1 METYKVKMSV
11 LILAAVLC
19 LPTAVFARD
28 LSGCFGIYHAH
39 ATASGNKKHKNAL
52 EQTEPLYFK
61 AYQMIKGKHDP
72 HHKTWEDAW
81 EFGTGLGFMKLQN
94 YIKPVLRQS
103 EIDREAREC
112 AAVIKAAGEKV
123 KHLDQKT
130 VGRLKLEWQNKNK
143 R

>member
-61 AYQMIKGKHDP
+61 AYQILKGKP
-72 HHKTWEDAW
+72 NPINKTWEADW
-81 EFGTGLGFMKLQN
+81 KMGKGIGTILIANL
-94 YIKPVLRQS
+94 IEPVVRQS
-103 EIDREAREC
+103 KIDKLLEEC
-112 AAVIKAAGEKV
+112 VPVMQSGIAKIKQGV
-123 KHLDQKT
+123 
-130 VGRLKLEWQNKNK
+130 R
-143 R
+143 

>member
-1 METYKVKMSV
+1 MGTYKVKMSV
-11 LILAAVLC
+11 LILAALLC

-28 LSGCFGIYHAH
+28 LSACFGTMQMYAI
-39 ATASGNKKHKNAL
+39 ATGDEKSKNYM
-52 EQTEPLYFK
+52 EQTEFLYFK

-103 EIDREAREC
+103 KIDGLLEEC
-112 AAVIKAAGEKV
+112 TPVVQSAVAKIKQ
-123 KHLDQKT
+123 LDQKT
-130 VGRLKLEWQNKNK
+130 VGRLMLEWQNKNK

>member
-1 METYKVKMSV
+1 MGTYKVKMSV
-11 LILAAVLC
+11 LILAAFLC

-28 LSGCFGIYHAH
+28 LSACFGTMQMYAI
-39 ATASGNKKHKNAL
+39 ATGDEKSKNYM
-52 EQTEPLYFK
+52 EQTEFLYFK

-81 EFGTGLGFMKLQN
+81 EFGTGLGFMELQN

-103 EIDREAREC
+103 EIDRVVGEC
-112 AAVIKAAGEKV
+112 TTVIKAAGEKV

-130 VGRLKLEWQNKNK
+130 VGRLKLEWQSKNK